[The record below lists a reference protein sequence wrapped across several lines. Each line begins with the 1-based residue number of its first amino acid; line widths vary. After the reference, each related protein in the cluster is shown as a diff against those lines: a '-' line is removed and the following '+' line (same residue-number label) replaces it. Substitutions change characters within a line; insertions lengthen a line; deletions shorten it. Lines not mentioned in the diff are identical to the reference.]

1 MEDLP
6 KVIRRRVKALKKMQ
20 TEHVTIEAQYQQEL
34 NALDLK
40 YDGLKKPLYLKRETI
55 INGTYE
61 PNEEECAFVDPE
73 DEDEDDE
80 EDEEADADAEDGE
93 DDMKGVPQFWLQAF
107 RNCSVI
113 DEVIEEHDVD
123 VLRHL
128 LDVRIDYAE
137 DGKSFTIVFEFEA
150 NEFFTDTSLTK
161 KYFINLEPEEGA
173 VVFDGPS
180 YEKAEGCKIAFKA
193 GKDVRVKTIQKTQRA
208 KKGSKAGKT
217 RTVTRTE
224 PQPSFFRFFEPPQQ
238 PDEDAELTQEQ
249 EMALDQQL
257 FQDFEMAD
265 YIKDKLVPRAVLWFT
280 GEALDYEDPTED
292 DEEDEEGLDGDYGDD
307 ESDDPDYVPPEGG
320 GFGDAQPECKQ
331 S

>member
-1 MEDLP
+1 MFRP
-6 KVIRRRVKALKKMQ
+6 QHGRAC
-20 TEHVTIEAQYQQEL
+20 THQEPSTHL
-34 NALDLK
+34 A
-40 YDGLKKPLYLKRETI
+40 
-55 INGTYE
+55 
-61 PNEEECAFVDPE
+61 A
-73 DEDEDDE
+73 
-80 EDEEADADAEDGE
+80 ADAQCTLR
-93 DDMKGVPQFWLQAF
+93 P
-107 RNCSVI
+107 CSSALHKRTVFCGFLTAMCLAMCLRCVCGRAQ
-113 DEVIEEHDVD
+113 VIEEHDVD

-307 ESDDPDYVPPEGG
+307 ESDVR
-320 GFGDAQPECKQ
+320 F
-331 S
+331 